1 MSSVSGT
8 FLNQENI
15 IKKVFDDV
23 TNSLRISGSITVPA
37 PIGGATEAKQDTQIT
52 TLNSI
57 DSKLTSPLAVTG
69 SLVIAPPQIY
79 TTSALIDAAVTNIP
93 GNASL
98 PLQLIASTAQVTV
111 EIQSIDDIG
120 EYMALYTGPA
130 SSEVLLCALPLG
142 GGEVKVNVPAATR
155 ISIKSLK
162 SAAITNSNLIINLL
176 K

>member
-1 MSSVSGT
+1 MSDPRNLSAD
-8 FLNQENI
+8 NI
-15 IKKVFDDV
+15 FRKVFDGTTETLKV
-23 TNSLRISGSITVPA
+23 TGTFSAAPTV
-37 PIGGATEAKQDTQIT
+37 GASTEAKQDTQIT
-52 TLNSI
+52 ALNSI

-79 TTSALIDAAVTNIP
+79 ATSALIDASVTNIP

-98 PLQLIASTAQVTV
+98 PLQLIASTSQVTV

-162 SAAITNSNLIINLL
+162 ASAITNSNLIINLL

>member
-1 MSSVSGT
+1 MTDARNLSSD
-8 FLNQENI
+8 NI
-15 IKKVFDDV
+15 FRKVFDGTTESLKV
-23 TNSLRISGSITVPA
+23 TGTFSALPPV
-37 PIGGATEAKQDTQIT
+37 GASTEAKQDVQIT
-52 TLNSI
+52 ALNSI
-57 DSKLTSPLAVTG
+57 DSKLTSPLAVIG

-79 TTSALIDAAVTNIP
+79 ATSALIDATVTNIP

-98 PLQLIASTAQVTV
+98 PLQLIASTAQATV

-142 GGEVKVNVPAATR
+142 GGEVKVSIPLATR